1 MPLKTE
7 GATYIYEVFPVNF
20 VMLSEERQ
28 DEVIDRF
35 ARLLNSLNN
44 EAAIHIVRS
53 KKAVEIGGETY
64 EAVYNRFFLESRGE
78 PIDHL
83 LQYAGFRYQRA
94 TEVPWVEPVKVFAR
108 HMALPGGRVMRAFT
122 IYYLPVSLIEGF
134 ITEAYGVIERGLIK
148 IKPVRHEEAARKME
162 KYKALIG
169 GLAEADRRVGRS
181 VPDKVALKVARAEEA
196 YRRIVSGLTRLF
208 QVTVNLCVAGG
219 NMEELGENERVLKDI
234 LHGRSVYLDS
244 PAYLQYEM
252 ALGLEGKRMY
262 MDTDTLACFFPFAS
276 EDIIEAPGGIF
287 LGVNAITGAPVIYDP
302 MLRMNQNIII
312 VGRSGS
318 GKSFLSKIILARLA
332 QKHRNLAFFIID
344 PENEYGHVGR
354 ILGAQVVDIKPG
366 KLLGLDPVQI
376 FADSKDDAAGIIADI
391 CRIPPGSD
399 LYFDLRNAVAS
410 CNTIFD
416 LYKCATPELKRVLRN
431 LVDGA
436 DRFLVAGDP
445 LPFTRRMVFN
455 LQPLHR
461 EFQFSPE
468 RSLTLHAASLL
479 IFTKIWQM
487 IDAGE
492 VIPLQ
497 DPKLVIVDEV
507 WMFTQLPA
515 ASRFL
520 EGVSRRGRKRN
531 VIFVLST
538 QRVLDVL
545 EGAGGR
551 AILENC
557 ATKVLM
563 RQDESAVRAIG
574 EAFRLSDSEVD
585 AIADMPVG
593 RGILIAENARVPV
606 SFIASRE
613 EYALFTTKP
622 VERLI

>member
-1 MPLKTE
+1 MASKGE
-7 GATYIYEVFPVNF
+7 DASYIYEVFPVNF

-35 ARLLNSLNN
+35 ARFLNSLSN
-44 EAAIHIVRS
+44 EVAIHMVKS
-53 KKAVEIGGETY
+53 KKSVEIGGETY

-83 LQYAGFRYQRA
+83 LQYSGFRYQRT

-108 HMALPGGRVMRAFT
+108 LLILPGGRMMKAFT
-122 IYYLPVSLIEGF
+122 IYYLPASLIEGF

-148 IKPVRHEEAARKME
+148 IKPVKHEEAARKME

-181 VPDKVALKVARAEEA
+181 VPEKVALKVARAEEA

-208 QVTVNLCVAGG
+208 QVTVNLCVAGDSR
-219 NMEELGENERVLKDI
+219 EELREGERILKDI
-234 LHGRSVYLDS
+234 LHGRSVYIDS

-252 ALGLEGKRMY
+252 ASGLEGKRMY

-276 EDIIEAPGGIF
+276 GDIIETPGGIF
-287 LGVNAITGAPVIYDP
+287 LGVNLITGAPVIYDP
-302 MLRMNQNIII
+302 MLRMNQNMVI

-318 GKSFLSKIILARLA
+318 GKSFLCKIILTRLA
-332 QKHRNLAFFIID
+332 QKYRNLAFFIID

-399 LYFDLRNAVAS
+399 LYFDLRSAVAS
-410 CNTIFD
+410 SSTIFD
-416 LYKCATPELKRVLRN
+416 LYRSATPELKRVLRN
-431 LVDGA
+431 IVDGA

-479 IFTKIWQM
+479 IFTKVWQM
-487 IDAGE
+487 IDVGDLT
-492 VIPLQ
+492 PLQ
-497 DPKLVIVDEV
+497 DPKLIIVDEV

-515 ASRFL
+515 AERFL

-531 VIFVLST
+531 VIFLMST
-538 QRVLDVL
+538 QRALDVL
-545 EGAGGR
+545 GGESGR
-551 AILENC
+551 AVLENC

-563 RQDESAVRAIG
+563 RQDESAVRLVG
-574 EAFRLSDSEVD
+574 EAFRLSDYEVD
-585 AIADMPVG
+585 AIADLPVG
-593 RGILIAENARVPV
+593 RGILLAEAARVPV

-613 EYALFTTKP
+613 EYALFTASH
-622 VERLI
+622 VLH